1 MEYDELNEH
10 QKIQVAKG
18 FDATPEMIPFI
29 PYLLQ
34 DLFELGSSPKIIIEI
49 LKSLELSPNSKLL
62 DIACGKG
69 AVSIQVAKQLGFHC
83 LGIDLFKPFVEIA
96 NEKAIAMNVDNL
108 CTFEVGDAIEA
119 VKTKRGFDVVI
130 LASAESVL
138 GQIRE
143 TIKLMSECIHENG
156 YIIFD
161 GAYLIGESS
170 LDNPDYSTI
179 KNYEDTIK
187 QLTSY
192 GDKIIREVTIPP
204 EEVIQI
210 SRDYT
215 DAIRIRANE
224 LSVKYPEKKDLFLS
238 YVEKQMNEC
247 SIIENHI
254 VGCTWCLK
262 KF

>member
-1 MEYDELNEH
+1 MSEN

-18 FDATPEMIPFI
+18 FDATPELIPFI

-49 LKSLELSPNSKLL
+49 LKSLELSQKSKLL

-69 AVSIQVAKQLGFHC
+69 AVSIQIAKLLGFNC

-96 NEKAIAMNVDNL
+96 NAKAIAMNVDNL
-108 CTFEVGDAIEA
+108 CTFEVGDAVEA
-119 VKTKRGFDVVI
+119 VQTMRGFDIVV

-143 TIKLMSECIHENG
+143 TIKLMRECIHENG

-161 GAYLIGESS
+161 GAYLISDS
-170 LDNPDYSTI
+170 KLDNTDYLTI
-179 KNYEDTIK
+179 ENYEDTIK
-187 QLTSY
+187 QLTSS
-192 GDKIIREVTIPP
+192 GDKIIREVTIPS

-210 SRDYT
+210 NRDYT
-215 DAIRIRANE
+215 DAIRVRANE
-224 LSVKYPEKKDLFLS
+224 LSIRYPEKKDLFLS
-238 YVEKQMNEC
+238 YVAKQMNEC
-247 SIIENHI
+247 SIIENDI